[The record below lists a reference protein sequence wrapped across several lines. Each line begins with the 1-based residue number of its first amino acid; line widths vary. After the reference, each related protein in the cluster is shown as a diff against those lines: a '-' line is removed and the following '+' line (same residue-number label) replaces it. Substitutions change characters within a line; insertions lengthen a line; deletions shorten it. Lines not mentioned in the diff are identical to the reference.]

1 MGCCGKK
8 DELEVTA
15 VSSDEQEGK
24 LAMKKQITLFHG
36 VAIIVGIIVGSGIF
50 VSPVGILQN
59 VNSVG
64 MSFILWVV
72 CGIYNALGAVCYA
85 ELGTM
90 IPQSGGEYVY
100 IRRAFGDIA
109 SFVCLWIDFLL
120 ICPVG
125 IAAMGLMFAVYLLK
139 PIYPNC
145 DVPDDSARVVAGVI
159 TVLLIAVNCI
169 DVKLVANLQIVITI
183 SKLVALAIIIIIG
196 FYYII
201 SGEVES
207 FANSFED
214 SDTSPG
220 AIALSFY
227 SGFWAY
233 SGWSYLNFLVDEM
246 VDPVRNL
253 PLAIGISMLLVIV
266 VYLLAN
272 VAYLGV
278 LSPLQMLSSPAVAV
292 TFANSTLGPMKWI
305 MPILIA
311 ISVSGTMNG
320 TALSMSRLFFIG
332 AGNNH
337 LPQVVSM
344 INVKRLT
351 PIPSL
356 LIILILTLLFQ
367 NSGDIFYLIEMEGF
381 GFASILVLTF
391 ASQVWLRY
399 KEPDLPRP
407 IKVPIALPAVLC
419 VISFAIVILTF
430 YQKPNESF
438 LALGLVCLGIV
449 LYCIGGKWNNKPKF
463 IQDKI
468 DFLTVLVQKSLLVC
482 PPASEAD
489 LKFE

>member
-1 MGCCGKK
+1 MGLCKRKDSQPEIKDPAAMGDGKVV
-8 DELEVTA
+8 L
-15 VSSDEQEGK
+15 
-24 LAMKKQITLFHG
+24 KKQINLFQG

-59 VNSVG
+59 VRSVG
-64 MSFILWVV
+64 MSFVLWVI

-90 IPQSGGEYVY
+90 IPQGGGEYIY

-109 SFVCLWIDFLL
+109 SFVCLWIDFVL

-125 IAAMGLMFAVYLLK
+125 IAAMGLMFSVYLLK
-139 PIYPNC
+139 PIYPDC
-145 DVPDDSARVVAGVI
+145 DVPELPQRLLGGLI
-159 TVLLIAVNCI
+159 TCLLIAVNCVN
-169 DVKLVANLQIVITI
+169 VKWATKVQVVITI
-183 SKLVALAIIIIIG
+183 SKLVALATIIIIG
-196 FYYII
+196 FYFIAK
-201 SGEVES
+201 GETES
-207 FANSFED
+207 FQDSFAD
-214 SDTSPG
+214 SDTSAG

-246 VDPVRNL
+246 VNPVRNL
-253 PLAIGISMLLVIV
+253 PLAIFISMTLVIC

-292 TFANSTLGPMKWI
+292 TFADQTLGPLKWV

-332 AGNNH
+332 AGNGH
-337 LPQVVSM
+337 LPQFVSM
-344 INVKRLT
+344 INYKRLT
-351 PIPSL
+351 PMPSL
-356 LIILILTLLFQ
+356 LTILVLTLIFQ

-381 GFASILVLTF
+381 GFASILVMTF
-391 ASQVWLRY
+391 ASHVYLRY

-407 IKVPIALPAVLC
+407 IKVPVALPAVLC
-419 VISFAIVILTF
+419 VVSVAIVVLTF
-430 YQKPNESF
+430 YQKPKESF
-438 LALGLVCLGIV
+438 LALGLVALGIV
-449 LYCIGGKWNNKPKF
+449 LYLVCGKWKTKPKS
-463 IQDKI
+463 IQEKI
-468 DFLTVLVQKSLLVC
+468 
-482 PPASEAD
+482 
-489 LKFE
+489 